1 VRKMS
6 DTLALTAILT
16 SALSLVLSILTHVK
30 KSKCCGGECQ
40 TRNLVGL
47 SAPTTPTEA
56 AETPLL
62 HNNIQH
68 SNPIPI
74 PSQIPVKRVYL

>member
-1 VRKMS
+1 MS

-30 KSKCCGGECQ
+30 KSKCCGACECQ
-40 TRNLVGL
+40 TRNLVAI
-47 SAPTTPTEA
+47 SAPTTPT

-68 SNPIPI
+68 SNPISI

>member
-1 VRKMS
+1 MS
-6 DTLALTAILT
+6 DELALTAILT
-16 SALSLVLSILTHVK
+16 STLSLVLSILTHVK

-47 SAPTTPTEA
+47 SAPTTPT

-62 HNNIQH
+62 SSSREH
-68 SNPIPI
+68 SSPIPI

>member
-1 VRKMS
+1 MS

-16 SALSLVLSILTHVK
+16 STLSLVLSILTHVK

-47 SAPTTPTEA
+47 SAPTTPTL
-56 AETPLL
+56 ETPLL
-62 HNNIQH
+62 NDSAHH
-68 SNPIPI
+68 SKPIPI
-74 PSQIPVKRVYL
+74 PSHIPVKRVYL

>member
-1 VRKMS
+1 MS

-16 SALSLVLSILTHVK
+16 STLSLVLSILTHVK

-47 SAPTTPTEA
+47 STPTTPNI
-56 AETPLL
+56 ETPLL
-62 HNNIQH
+62 NNNIQH

-74 PSQIPVKRVYL
+74 PSQIPIKRIYI